1 VSRLLC
7 LGVLMLTAAPTI
19 AAEDD
24 KLAALFRQRL
34 DEDFRRH
41 PAFATSMG
49 NHEYDDRL
57 DDLSPA
63 ARAEDLKRTRQ
74 LLADLPKLI
83 DAAKLT
89 RAGQIDLEIWQHS
102 LRSAIWAAEND
113 DKFATDPRTY
123 GEFYSDSVYSLFT
136 QSTLPRERNVA
147 NAARRITY
155 VPKVIVAAKESLKNP
170 PRILTEVALKRTAG
184 AVAFYEKE
192 IFALAGE
199 NAATSEL
206 TTPCREA
213 VKALKEFQ
221 AFLEKEL
228 LPKSAGEWRLG
239 KAKFAAKLALELDA
253 GLTADELVRAAEAE
267 ADRVEREMYGVA
279 KQQWS
284 KLFPGVVVPP
294 DDEAGRREC
303 VKRVLDELGKD
314 HGTSATFVAD
324 ARSSVESIKAF
335 IRARKI
341 LTLPTPDVC
350 KVIEMPEFQRGFS
363 AAYLSPAPPLDA
375 KADSL
380 YAVAPPPTDWPA
392 ARQEA
397 FFREYNRSML
407 QVLTIHEAY
416 PGHYVQLEYANRN
429 PSLVRKVLSSGVFAE
444 GWAVYTEQMMLDQ
457 GYGDGDPALRLH
469 QLKFYL
475 RAVLNAILDYRMH
488 STEMT
493 DEDALKLLIG
503 RGFQTEGEAVGKVQ
517 RAKQS
522 SCQLSTYFAGRTAFY
537 RLRQSVQRAQGDA
550 FELAK
555 FHEATLSHGTIP
567 VKYLPEL
574 VK

>member
-1 VSRLLC
+1 MFRSLC
-7 LGVLMLTAAPTI
+7 FGVFMLATPAI

-24 KLAALFRQRL
+24 TLAALFRKTL

-41 PAFATSMG
+41 PSFATAMG

-57 DDLSPA
+57 DDLSPQ
-63 ARAEDLKRTRQ
+63 ARAEDLKRTKQ

-89 RAGQIDLEIWQHS
+89 RAGKIDLEIWTHS
-102 LRSAIWAAEND
+102 LRYAVWAAENTD
-113 DKFATDPRTY
+113 EFATDPRVY
-123 GEFYSDSVYSLFT
+123 GNYFSDSVYSLFT

-155 VPKVIVAAKESLKNP
+155 VPKIVAAAKASLKNP
-170 PRILTEVALKRTAG
+170 PRVLTEVAVKRTAG

-199 NAATSEL
+199 TAATSEL
-206 TTPCREA
+206 TAPCLEA
-213 VKALKEFQ
+213 VKALKDYQ

-228 LPKSAGEWRLG
+228 LPKSAGDWRLG

-253 GLTADELVRAAEAE
+253 GLTADELIRTAEGE
-267 ADRVEREMYGVA
+267 ADRVEREMYTVS
-279 KQQWS
+279 KQQWA
-284 KLFPGVVVPP
+284 KLFPGKALPP
-294 DDEAGRREC
+294 DDEAGRPAC
-303 VKRVLDELGKD
+303 VRAVLDELGKD
-314 HGTSATFVAD
+314 HGTGATFVAD
-324 ARSSVESIKAF
+324 AKASVEAIKTF
-335 IRARKI
+335 IRDRKI
-341 LTLPTPDVC
+341 LTLPAPDAC

-363 AAYLSPAPPLDA
+363 AAYLSPAPPLDP

-380 YAVAPPPTDWPA
+380 YAVAPPPADWPA

-407 QVLTIHEAY
+407 QILTIHEAY
-416 PGHYVQLEYANRN
+416 PGHYVQLEYANRH

-457 GYGDGDPALRLH
+457 GYGNGDPALRLH

-488 STEMT
+488 STDLT
-493 DEDALKLLIG
+493 DEDALKLLTV

-537 RLRQSVQRAQGDA
+537 RLRQTVQRSQGDT
-550 FELAK
+550 FDLAK
-555 FHEATLSHGTIP
+555 FHEATLSHGTLP
-567 VKYLPEL
+567 VKYLAEL